1 MNFNI
6 DQKNEMFIREL
17 MNKDSFMF
25 DWYAGAV
32 IPKHHPRYYD
42 GRIEVNIRKVFNSS
56 YGNIN
61 FGRDEYQV
69 NDEVVN
75 NLYNYIETNIDK
87 LIKISLNQSTE
98 MYVGVSDSLRIKYKS
113 IYISI
118 SEINAISDKEKE
130 EIRNIKED
138 LKAILIT
145 KKEKRL
151 ESITFIDAKKIAD
164 EKAKEFNK
172 EVVGIS
178 ENDEYWLFN
187 ADNEHHPIDDG
198 AGSCYIS
205 KIDGSIRTLNRW
217 DMEFTKKFDE
227 TAKDLL
233 VRTSLSDLYGYH
245 SKNNITNEKS
255 ALEYIDNISNAFLK
269 YSFNSDDNFILLGRK
284 KSIYDE
290 INEILSGTKKVDNP
304 IYFVLGSLEEF
315 ICNNNVIY
323 ISDGEKWEKGWEDLR
338 KKNDTYSF
346 ENIICLEE
354 KNVIEDII
362 NKIKDYIDNKLA
374 NINDKS
380 REVKM
385 DNEFTQEEIE
395 KMEVE
400 VKNIVNK
407 IAKLDNDSELRIGQ
421 FFEMQNLTTNEMFY
435 LVMRVLEMCKDN
447 GIILVEKMPDADIGL
462 PWNCPRIKKDNRKAL
477 QMNIEEKKEIAKRI
491 YKELGFETDNFQIEK
506 NEEINADIFLPTDNQ
521 RGLGGIIIGDDG
533 RYLTCGSAYSLSKY
547 IDDFKNGVDDY
558 TISPEVYEKTFE
570 KDSEGKFIRLNIP
583 IDYLKKL
590 GFNVSENLNLIGK
603 REEDLTKEELNM
615 LEANK
620 KYLESRINKS
630 LKLSNGKYAEN
641 QETKE
646 VFEGYMSKVDKYNEQ
661 IANGEKPDVK
671 MGDLLNEYTD
681 TFYDESLEE
690 KMKKTEEDFNNKEKD
705 TKIDDL
711 VDSINEKLKDT
722 EPPKF
727 LKCPICGEN
736 LMYMEPDAITLYCR
750 KCNKYFKNNNGT
762 VGEEA
767 SYPYTD
773 PKAEY

>member
-1 MNFNI
+1 MSFNV
-6 DQKNEMFIREL
+6 DQKNEIFIREL

-98 MYVGVSDSLRIKYKS
+98 MYEGVSDSLRIKYKS

-118 SEINAISDKEKE
+118 SEINAISDEEKE

-145 KKEKRL
+145 EKEKRL

-205 KIDGSIRTLNRW
+205 KKDGSIRPLNRW

-233 VRTSLSDLYGYH
+233 VRTSLSELNGYH
-245 SKNNITNEKS
+245 SKNNITDEKS
-255 ALEYIDNISNAFLK
+255 ALEYIDSISNAFLK

-284 KSIYDE
+284 KIIYDE

-323 ISDGEKWEKGWEDLR
+323 LSDGEKWEKGWEDLR

-380 REVKM
+380 GGVKM

-395 KMEVE
+395 KLEVE

-447 GIILVEKMPDADIGL
+447 EIILVEKMPDADIGL
-462 PWNCPRIKKDNRKAL
+462 PWNCPRIKKDNRKDL
-477 QMNIEEKKEIAKRI
+477 EMNIEEKKEIAKRI

-506 NEEINADIFLPTDNQ
+506 IEEINADLFLPTDNQ
-521 RGLGGIIIGDDG
+521 RGIGGVIIGNDG
-533 RYLTCGSAYSLSKY
+533 SYHVCGSINPLQYY
-547 IDDFKNGVDDY
+547 IDEYKNG
-558 TISPEVYEKTFE
+558 
-570 KDSEGKFIRLNIP
+570 IR
-583 IDYLKKL
+583 D
-590 GFNVSENLNLIGK
+590 
-603 REEDLTKEELNM
+603 NM
-615 LEANK
+615 
-620 KYLESRINKS
+620 ESNES
-630 LKLSNGKYAEN
+630 LKLSNGKYAEDI
-641 QETKE
+641 ETKQA
-646 VFEGYMSKVDKYNEQ
+646 FDGYMSKVNNYNEQ
-661 IANGEKPDVK
+661 VANGEKTDVK
-671 MGDLLNEYTD
+671 MGDLLNEYTN

-690 KMKKTEEDFNNKEKD
+690 KMKKTEENFNNREKD

-711 VDSINEKLKDT
+711 IDSINEKLKDT

-736 LMYMEPDAITLYCR
+736 LMYMEPDATTLYCR

-773 PKAEY
+773 PNAEY